1 MPYIYGPLRNGL
13 CKATLDLTPED
24 IDSEIVDSEIVDSE
38 MTDPTGDSASKNASA
53 GENVSSTGNAPTG
66 QNADSDPSSGRRTSG
81 DDGEG
86 ELAPPPLSES
96 AIPEPGPAESEKI
109 GSYLENAPDVGS
121 ERASSEGGSAEALED
136 PERLRELQES
146 LGRLEE
152 FAAQAQAENTT
163 RAYAS
168 DLEDFR
174 HWCKRIGREWMPATP
189 ATVGLYLGARAEEL
203 SLATLERR
211 LAAIASVHKEE
222 GYPSPASV
230 AEGPLRKIWKGIVRE
245 KTRRQDGAPPLLV
258 EDLRSIIE
266 HLPRYSASGDGPTG
280 ELTLTSLRD
289 RALLLVGW
297 TGALRRS
304 ELVALRAEDIEFIE
318 GEGVNIYVRTS
329 KADQE
334 GEGLVKGLPYGSNK
348 ETCPVTALRQW
359 LQAADRQVGETSG
372 GSFEGDIFRR
382 FYRGESI
389 GEEAMTAQYVSTVL
403 KRHAENAGLDPEE
416 YSAHSLRAG
425 FITQAIRAGKPERR
439 VKEHSGHASW
449 ETFNRYVE
457 EAGTFQ
463 DNPAEDIGL

>member
-1 MPYIYGPLRNGL
+1 MGNGL
-13 CKATLDLTPED
+13 TEG
-24 IDSEIVDSEIVDSE
+24 S
-38 MTDPTGDSASKNASA
+38 G
-53 GENVSSTGNAPTG
+53 STSN
-66 QNADSDPSSGRRTSG
+66 SGTISN
-81 DDGEG
+81 
-86 ELAPPPLSES
+86 S
-96 AIPEPGPAESEKI
+96 
-109 GSYLENAPDVGS
+109 
-121 ERASSEGGSAEALED
+121 EALED
-136 PERLRELQES
+136 PGRLRELQES

-152 FAAQAQAENTT
+152 FASQAQAENTT
-163 RAYAS
+163 RAYAA

-174 HWCKRIGREWMPATP
+174 HWCKKYEREWLPAEPKTI
-189 ATVGLYLGARAEEL
+189 GLYLGARADEL

-211 LAAIASVHKEE
+211 LAAIASLHKEE

-245 KTRRQDGAPPLLV
+245 KTRQQDGAPPLMV

-266 HLPRYSASGDGPTG
+266 HLPRYSSSDEGPTG
-280 ELTLTSLRD
+280 ELTLTALRD

-304 ELVALRAEDIEFIE
+304 ELVALTTADIEFIE
-318 GEGVNIYVRTS
+318 GEGLNVYVRRS

-334 GEGLVKGLPYGSNK
+334 AEGLVKGLPYGSNK
-348 ETCPVTALRQW
+348 ETCPVASLRQW
-359 LQAADRQVGETSG
+359 LQAAERNVEGA
-372 GSFEGDIFRR
+372 FEGDIFRR

-389 GEEAMTAQYVSTVL
+389 GESAMTAQYVSTVL
-403 KRHAENAGLDPEE
+403 KRHAESAGLGPDK

-449 ETFNRYVE
+449 ETFNQYVE

>member
-1 MPYIYGPLRNGL
+1 
-13 CKATLDLTPED
+13 
-24 IDSEIVDSEIVDSE
+24 
-38 MTDPTGDSASKNASA
+38 MTDQRDAPLSENLTDTTS
-53 GENVSSTGNAPTG
+53 GE
-66 QNADSDPSSGRRTSG
+66 DPSDTPSSE
-81 DDGEG
+81 DPPENDGAG

-96 AIPEPGPAESEKI
+96 TVSEASPSEGNPSERGAPEDASSEEPPSEESSFEEAPSKWAGPESLE
-109 GSYLENAPDVGS
+109 GSLEGS
-121 ERASSEGGSAEALED
+121 ERLQ
-136 PERLRELQES
+136 ELQES

-152 FAAQAQAENTT
+152 FAAQAQSENTT
-163 RAYAS
+163 RAYAA

-174 HWCKRIGREWMPATP
+174 HWCGRMDREWMPATP
-189 ATVGLYLGARAEEL
+189 DTVGLYLGARAEEL

-222 GYPSPASV
+222 GHESPASV
-230 AEGPLRKIWKGIVRE
+230 AEGPLRKIWKGIVRD
-245 KTRRQDGAPPLLV
+245 KTRRQDGASPLLV

-266 HLPRYSASGDGPTG
+266 HLPRYSATDEGRAGQ
-280 ELTLTSLRD
+280 LTLTSLRD

-304 ELVALRAEDIEFIE
+304 ELVALQAEDVQFIE
-318 GEGVNIYVRTS
+318 GEGVNIYVRAS
-329 KADQE
+329 KTDQE

-348 ETCPVTALRQW
+348 ETCTVTALRQW
-359 LQAADRQVGETSG
+359 LQAAERQLG
-372 GSFEGDIFRR
+372 GPSEGGFEGDIFRR

-389 GEEAMTAQYVSTVL
+389 GESAMTAQYVSTVL

-439 VKEHSGHASW
+439 VKEHSGHSSW

-457 EAGTFQ
+457 EAGTFR